1 MAVALPSINKN
12 INSIL
17 YIRITS
23 IIFIYSGALS
33 LNAFYIQSIGSG
45 IGLYN
50 GLFHVT
56 TISQLLD
63 IIIFTID
70 FLIWISWHLKFNTEI
85 LNLNWLNFTLL
96 NFYNSTLLKLHNS
109 ILLNLHKYTLL
120 NFYNSTFY
128 LNNSTL
134 LNSTQLLYLYLFL
147 K

>member
-1 MAVALPSINKN
+1 MIFLSLLILIVAVALPSINKN

-45 IGLYN
+45 IGIYS

-63 IIIFTID
+63 IIIFTIGS
-70 FLIWISWHLKFNTEI
+70 LILVSWPKLK
-85 LNLNWLNFTLL
+85 
-96 NFYNSTLLKLHNS
+96 K
-109 ILLNLHKYTLL
+109 K
-120 NFYNSTFY
+120 
-128 LNNSTL
+128 
-134 LNSTQLLYLYLFL
+134 
-147 K
+147 

>member
-33 LNAFYIQSIGSG
+33 LSAFYIQSIGSG

-63 IIIFTID
+63 IIIFTIGS
-70 FLIWISWHLKFNTEI
+70 LILISWPKFNTEI

-109 ILLNLHKYTLL
+109 ILLNLHKYTIL

>member
-1 MAVALPSINKN
+1 MIFLSLLILIVAVALPSINKN

-23 IIFIYSGALS
+23 IIFIYSGELS
-33 LNAFYIQSIGSG
+33 LSAFYIQSIGSG

-70 FLIWISWHLKFNTEI
+70 FLILISWHHKFNTEI
-85 LNLNWLNFTLL
+85 LNLN
-96 NFYNSTLLKLHNS
+96 
-109 ILLNLHKYTLL
+109 
-120 NFYNSTFY
+120 
-128 LNNSTL
+128 
-134 LNSTQLLYLYLFL
+134 
-147 K
+147 

>member
-1 MAVALPSINKN
+1 MIFLSLLILILIVAVALPSINKN

-70 FLIWISWHLKFNTEI
+70 FLILISWHLKFNTEI
-85 LNLNWLNFTLL
+85 LNLN
-96 NFYNSTLLKLHNS
+96 
-109 ILLNLHKYTLL
+109 
-120 NFYNSTFY
+120 
-128 LNNSTL
+128 
-134 LNSTQLLYLYLFL
+134 
-147 K
+147 

>member
-1 MAVALPSINKN
+1 MIFLSLLILIVAVALPSINKN

-50 GLFHVT
+50 VLFHVT

-70 FLIWISWHLKFNTEI
+70 FLILISWHHKFNTEI
-85 LNLNWLNFTLL
+85 LNLN
-96 NFYNSTLLKLHNS
+96 
-109 ILLNLHKYTLL
+109 
-120 NFYNSTFY
+120 
-128 LNNSTL
+128 
-134 LNSTQLLYLYLFL
+134 
-147 K
+147 

>member
-1 MAVALPSINKN
+1 MIFLSLLILIVAVALPSINKN

-33 LNAFYIQSIGSG
+33 LNALYIQSIGSG
-45 IGLYN
+45 IGIYS

-63 IIIFTID
+63 IIIFTIGS
-70 FLIWISWHLKFNTEI
+70 LILISWPKFYSEI
-85 LNLNWLNFTLL
+85 V
-96 NFYNSTLLKLHNS
+96 K
-109 ILLNLHKYTLL
+109 
-120 NFYNSTFY
+120 Y
-128 LNNSTL
+128 LNIPTNNYKDTLKPSTL
-134 LNSTQLLYLYLFL
+134 LNSTQLLYLHLFL